1 MSAPTPSCGG
11 TDMTRIPL
19 AIIVLVLALA
29 AASGGH
35 LVWGDSAPSADY
47 VVWGN

>member
-1 MSAPTPSCGG
+1 
-11 TDMTRIPL
+11 MTRIPL
-19 AIIVLVLALA
+19 AIIVLLLALA

-35 LVWGDSAPSADY
+35 VVWGDYVGPDT

>member
-1 MSAPTPSCGG
+1 
-11 TDMTRIPL
+11 MTRIPL

-35 LVWGDSAPSADY
+35 VVWGDRAPGADQII
-47 VVWGN
+47 WGD